1 MMKRS
6 NWLSVAII
14 ALVIVIAA
22 LFGVFQGIGVNRD
35 NVDGVTEQQ

>member
-1 MMKRS
+1 MKRN
-6 NWLSVAII
+6 NWVSIMII

-22 LFGVFQGIGVNRD
+22 LFGVFQGLGINRD